1 MKLLELTR
9 EYYPSVGGLEKFVH
23 DRTKIYQQLSVDYT
37 ILSTNFSTEKSDVLR
52 AGNNVTILSQY
63 TPYNIVPNLK
73 RYLTDEYDYIS
84 VNLLGRYYSDYA
96 IRFYSKRKQKIIL
109 TPYFA
114 YHTDRFPFIKSFFEK
129 RLFPY
134 LLDRIDALVVFSET
148 EKRYWIT
155 MYHLDPQK
163 IYIIPPYI
171 KEQPKDVSYQE
182 RKKPFLLY
190 LGRAGNNKKTDLL
203 LQAFLQTKGHD
214 VSLKLTIR
222 PEDVNE
228 GIRTLVLNDR
238 RIELLGFVTE
248 SEKNK
253 LLQGCDALVFPTSWE
268 SFGYVAFEASIF
280 RRTLLCS
287 DIPILHELLRSDG
300 VIFFHNTI
308 DDISKAIMRFS
319 AISEQE
325 KIFMGNSNYVN
336 AKRFTFEASCLSYR
350 KLFST
355 I

>member
-9 EYYPSVGGLEKFVH
+9 EYYPSIGGLEKFVY
-23 DRTKIYQQLSVDYT
+23 DRTKIYHELSIDYT
-37 ILSTNFSTEKSDVLR
+37 IISTDYSTEKSDVQRVGDKVTFLR
-52 AGNNVTILSQY
+52 QY
-63 TPYNIVPNLK
+63 TPYNVVPNLK

-84 VNLLGRYYSDYA
+84 VNLLGRYYADYA

-114 YHTDRFPFIKSFFEK
+114 FHTKRFPFIKTFFEK

-134 LLDRIDALVVFSET
+134 LLDRIDALIVFSET
-148 EKRYWIT
+148 EKRYWTT

-163 IYIIPPYI
+163 IFVIPPYI
-171 KEQPKDVSYQE
+171 TEQPNDVSYHE
-182 RKKPFLLY
+182 RQKPFLLY

-203 LQAFLQTKGHD
+203 LRAFLQTKGHD

-222 PEDVNE
+222 QQDVTE
-228 GIRTLVLNDR
+228 GIRTLVLNDH

-253 LLQGCDALVFPTSWE
+253 LLQGCEALVFATTWE
-268 SFGYVAFEASIF
+268 SFGYVAFEASMF
-280 RRTLLCS
+280 KRPLLCS
-287 DIPILHELLRSDG
+287 DLSLLHELLSSDG
-300 VIFFHNTI
+300 VIYFQNTV
-308 DDISKAIMRFS
+308 DDISKAIVRFS
-319 AISEQE
+319 ALSEQQ
-325 KIFMGNSNYVN
+325 KIYMGNSNYIN
-336 AKRFTFEASCLSYR
+336 AKRFTFEASCLYYK